1 METHVGKF
9 EKVNL
14 QGLSIEDWC
23 ASVCSFF
30 GIPLDEYNK
39 NFTDLFIDVF
49 YKEYLIVD
57 NVLYHI
63 IEDTEVGEDY
73 ISIIQPNSDGTYSYV
88 LQFYNGGCGFFEAL
102 EEEINML

>member
-23 ASVCSFF
+23 ASVCSFL
-30 GIPLDEYNK
+30 GIPRDKNYTDTFLDA
-39 NFTDLFIDVF
+39 F
-49 YKEYLIVD
+49 YREYLIVD
-57 NVLYHI
+57 NALYRI
-63 IEDTEVGEDY
+63 IEDSEIGEDY

-88 LQFYNGGCGFFEAL
+88 LQFYNGGCGFFAAL
-102 EEEINML
+102 EEEINMLW